1 MFSNRQNVRDC
12 ALGASIGIFGFSY
25 FLIYALQFFIFH
37 FPSTPGEIIV
47 ALSVTGF
54 GIGTALWYLNLIY
67 HHVIRVFEYE
77 GTKDEQ
83 DSPQLGRLFLLWVV
97 TLPTISFLF
106 SGQPLLQIWYTS
118 SLTGIT
124 VGNLPRYLFLGQTDD
139 DDAPSTDFSPHM
151 ASVSLVALMPTI
163 HALANPIFT
172 QHQLQLAISF
182 GELMIGGLLGRTL
195 YLLRPLERMGV
206 AQNWH
211 PSLHGMHLIW
221 TYSLVSF
228 SNAVLQAAIHH

>member
-1 MFSNRQNVRDC
+1 MSSNGQNVRDF
-12 ALGASIGIFGFSY
+12 ALGVSIGIFGFSY

-37 FPSTPGEIIV
+37 FPSTPGEIII

-54 GIGTALWYLNLIY
+54 GIGIALWYLNLIY
-67 HHVIRVFEYE
+67 HHMIKVFEYE
-77 GTKDEQ
+77 DITDEQ
-83 DSPQLGRLFLLWVV
+83 DSPHLGRLFLLWVV
-97 TLPTISFLF
+97 TLPTIPFLF

-124 VGNLPRYLFLGQTDD
+124 VGNLPRYLLLGQTDD
-139 DDAPSTDFSPHM
+139 DDAPLTDFSLHM
-151 ASVSLVALMPTI
+151 TSVSLVASMPTI
-163 HALANPIFT
+163 HALAKPIFT

-221 TYSLVSF
+221 TYNLVSF
-228 SNAVLQAAIHH
+228 SNAVLQTAIHH

>member
-1 MFSNRQNVRDC
+1 MSSNGQNVRDF
-12 ALGASIGIFGFSY
+12 ALGVSIGIFGFSY

-37 FPSTPGEIIV
+37 FPSTPGEIII

-54 GIGTALWYLNLIY
+54 GIGIALWYLNLIY
-67 HHVIRVFEYE
+67 HHMIKVFEYE
-77 GTKDEQ
+77 DITDEQ
-83 DSPQLGRLFLLWVV
+83 DSPHLGRLFLLWVV
-97 TLPTISFLF
+97 TLPTIPFLF

-124 VGNLPRYLFLGQTDD
+124 VGNLPRYLLLGQTDD
-139 DDAPSTDFSPHM
+139 DDAPLIDFSLHM

-163 HALANPIFT
+163 HALAKPIFT

-221 TYSLVSF
+221 TYNLVSF
-228 SNAVLQAAIHH
+228 SNAVLQTAIHH